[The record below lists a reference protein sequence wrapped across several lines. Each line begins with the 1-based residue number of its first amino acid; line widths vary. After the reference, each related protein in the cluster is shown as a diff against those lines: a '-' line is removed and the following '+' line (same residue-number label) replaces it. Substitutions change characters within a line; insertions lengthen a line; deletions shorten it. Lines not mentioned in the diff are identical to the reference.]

1 MYNWQEFL
9 NNLLSSAGL
18 SDFTADVDTE
28 HHHATVFI
36 HDSPAFMKENLPALV
51 ESMNHMIQLVA
62 RKQNT
67 QPIFVD
73 INNYRKE
80 RERLIVE
87 LARATARKAV
97 ATKSEVP
104 LPIMNSYER
113 RLAHMELA
121 AHPDVRTESVGKG
134 HRRYVIVKPIDGGS
148 PLPPSVAS
156 ATDGA
161 TRDVSADQS
170 SASE

>member
-1 MYNWQEFL
+1 MENWHEFL
-9 NNLLSSAGL
+9 NNTLSGAGL
-18 SDFTADVDTE
+18 TDYTVDVDVE
-28 HHHATVFI
+28 HHHAMVFV
-36 HDSPAFMKENLPALV
+36 HDSPTFIKENLPALV
-51 ESMNHMIQLVA
+51 ESMNHVVQLVA

-113 RLAHMELA
+113 RLAHLELA
-121 AHPDVRTESVGKG
+121 AHPDVRTESFGKG
-134 HRRYVIVKPIDGGS
+134 HGRYVVVKPIDGNQPAATTVAETTNGAS
-148 PLPPSVAS
+148 PSPSP
-156 ATDGA
+156 DY
-161 TRDVSADQS
+161 S